1 MKNLLI
7 VESKNDK
14 FFFEAYIQ
22 HLKKKNTEV
31 QAYNIEADDF
41 KPLEN
46 GLSEKELCRAL
57 ENIRRDVLQGS
68 AFNKVGIILD
78 QDKKTIPERLELI
91 NSAIKSSF
99 EINEDALLTATHQF
113 QTIQID
119 GSSQLQIGFCLTHV
133 AGKGELET
141 VLKVIK
147 THKSQYADCLNSWQ
161 ECLKKHGINKSEG
174 LKPKDFDK
182 FWVQVYIRYDTCKKD
197 EQGQADRKCCNEAAM
212 QKPIWDFDHEC
223 LTDFKQFLE
232 CFD

>member
-7 VESKNDK
+7 VEGKNDK

-22 HLKKKNTEV
+22 HLKRKNTEV

-57 ENIRRDVLQGS
+57 ENIRREVLQGG

-78 QDKKTIPERLELI
+78 QDQKTIPERLELI
-91 NSAIKSSF
+91 NNAIKNAF
-99 EINEDALLTATHQF
+99 EIDNDALLTATHQF

-119 GSSQLQIGFCLTHV
+119 DSSQLQIGFCLTHV
-133 AGKGELET
+133 KGKGELET
-141 VLKVIK
+141 VLRTIK

-161 ECLKKHGINKSEG
+161 DCLKAHNINNGNG
-174 LKPKDFDK
+174 LTSKDFDK
-182 FWVQVYIRYDTCKKD
+182 FWINIYIRYDTCAKK
-197 EQGQADRKCCNEAAM
+197 EQGQAGTKCNNEAAM

-223 LTDFKQFLE
+223 LNDFKGFLKL
-232 CFD
+232 FD